1 MRAPAARS
9 LGALVASAPA
19 TRRPVWVGVV
29 KVGSRSSPARAGG
42 SARASRC
49 GSRPKAPTSASS
61 PAASTTSTTA
71 CRWRRSCPA
80 SKRSAHASSPSG
92 ATSPTLTQSREAIID
107 EVEAE
112 LGPVSIMVSNAA
124 LSGFRPFLDWDDKT
138 LRRMTEV
145 NVWAPW
151 QLARRVLP
159 GMFARGAGWILNVSS
174 GASERIVGPPYE
186 NRGGSVVTQGA
197 AYGSTKAMLNRW
209 TQSLAAEVYG
219 RGHRGEH
226 ARPARRRHH
235 GDDRGDRVP
244 DRRGAVRAHRHHGR
258 GRARPVHVRS
268 PTTSPAVSRTAC
280 RCSAELDR
288 PVYDLS
294 GVDLVDGWQPADL
307 PARIAHSG
315 IVR

>member
-1 MRAPAARS
+1 MGRSCEGRVAVVTGASRGIGKGIALRLAAEGADLGIVARS
-9 LGALVASAPA
+9 VDDEHYGVSLAQIVPRLEALGA
-19 TRRPVWVGVV
+19 RVV
-29 KVGSRSSPARAGG
+29 PIGCNLADP
-42 SARASRC
+42 
-49 GSRPKAPTSASS
+49 
-61 PAASTTSTTA
+61 
-71 CRWRRSCPA
+71 
-80 SKRSAHASSPSG
+80 
-92 ATSPTLTQSREAIID
+92 TQSREAIID

-159 GMFARGAGWILNVSS
+159 GMLARGTGWILNISS

-219 RGHRGEH
+219 RGVAVNTLGPH
-226 ARPARRRHH
+226 
-235 GDDRGDRVP
+235 
-244 DRRGAVRAHRHHGR
+244 GAVTTEMIEATGFPIAEEQFEPIDTMVEAALALCTCDADAITGR
-258 GRARPVHVRS
+258 IAYSLPLL
-268 PTTSPAVSRTAC
+268 
-280 RCSAELDR
+280 AELDR